1 MRLFR
6 YCMEYIVVLDNE
18 KEWDERRHIPFF
30 LCVDSS
36 ADTCVIY
43 DHLKSKTL
51 ATVFLFLSVNV
62 TVAELAD
69 FVYFLNLKV

>member
-1 MRLFR
+1 M
-6 YCMEYIVVLDNE
+6 YIKYTVVPGDE
-18 KEWDERRHIPFF
+18 KEWDVRRHIPFF
-30 LCVDSS
+30 IYIASLSE
-36 ADTCVIY
+36 TCKIY
-43 DHLKSKTL
+43 YHLKSKTL